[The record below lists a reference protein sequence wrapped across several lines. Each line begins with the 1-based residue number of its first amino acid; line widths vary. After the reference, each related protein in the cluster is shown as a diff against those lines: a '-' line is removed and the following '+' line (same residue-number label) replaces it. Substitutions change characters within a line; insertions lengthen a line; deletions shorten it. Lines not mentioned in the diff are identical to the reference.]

1 MAKHPEAKW
10 WLPGAG
16 FHDFKWYN
24 LEIEEIY
31 YIGGFG
37 GIHYIGWIDVDT
49 YYGANAKSLSSSSSS
64 MIVEDDSESL
74 GLKFRQQTM
83 FA

>member
-1 MAKHPEAKW
+1 HAKAEACFLKQHPEAKW
-10 WLPGAG
+10 WLPNRG
-16 FHDFKWYN
+16 FHDFKWYH

-49 YYGANAKSLSSSSSS
+49 YYEAKQLKENKPDSSLVRFQGQWRS
-64 MIVEDDSESL
+64 
-74 GLKFRQQTM
+74 
-83 FA
+83 